1 MANMKK
7 GKVTGTKRG
16 KGASNRG
23 GEGSNAFSRSSE
35 AGADMEDLLMDTQDG
50 RSDEE
55 RLIEEEAERMMD
67 RWRKMRSKETGQ
79 AGSKD
84 GQEVRDRTA
93 RDRKVDSGDR
103 DRRTDSGGERRV
115 LFKDRS
121 RLRSPPV
128 RSSPCLHGKHGVAT
142 RECPAAFQLH
152 QITLNTPSPGRRR
165 AK

>member
-1 MANMKK
+1 MQDCLKSIKMVNTKK

-23 GEGSNAFSRSSE
+23 GEGSNAFSRSAE
-35 AGADMEDLLMDTQDG
+35 AGADMEDLLMDAQDG

-103 DRRTDSGGERRV
+103 TVRDRRTDSGGERYYC
-115 LFKDRS
+115 KA
-121 RLRSPPV
+121 
-128 RSSPCLHGKHGVAT
+128 KHIGEHN
-142 RECPAAFQLH
+142 RQ
-152 QITLNTPSPGRRR
+152 N
-165 AK
+165 